1 MPALLAVLASAM
13 WGSADYV
20 GGLLS
25 RRISSLAVV
34 FLGMCVALV
43 AVGALAVVVRPPL
56 GADLVDGAVAGVA
69 GGAALVCFYRAM
81 ATGPMSVVA
90 PLSAT
95 GTAIPVVWDLV
106 NGTSANALQGAGML
120 LAFTGVIL
128 AGGPEL
134 RKSPDTARSTLLLTL
149 AAAVGFGLYFVFVA
163 QGSQTSVLGTLL
175 GQRAAGVLL
184 LAVPALRG
192 WRTQSSDLNGL
203 RARLSPV
210 LMVLLVLGGLADVSA
225 NGIYGISTRLP
236 GADLAVVTVL
246 ASLYPVM
253 TTLLARFLLKERL
266 RLVQNVG
273 VIAALAGVLLL
284 NA

>member
-13 WGSADYV
+13 WGSSDYV

-56 GADLVDGAVAGVA
+56 GADLLDGAVAGVA

-95 GTAIPVVWDLV
+95 GTAIPVVWDLA

-175 GQRAAGVLL
+175 GQRTAGVLL

-192 WRTQSSDLNGL
+192 WRTQSSELNGL
-203 RARLSPV
+203 RARLSPT

-225 NGIYGISTRLP
+225 NGIYGVSTRLP

-266 RLVQNVG
+266 RAVQNVG
-273 VIAALAGVLLL
+273 VVAALAGVLLL

>member
-1 MPALLAVLASAM
+1 MPALLAVLASAL
-13 WGSADYV
+13 WGTGDYV

-34 FLGMCVALV
+34 FLGMCVAL
-43 AVGALAVVVRPPL
+43 AAAVRPPL
-56 GADLVDGAVAGVA
+56 GADLLYGAAAGVA
-69 GGAALVCFYRAM
+69 GGVALVCFYRAM

-95 GTAIPVVWDLV
+95 GTMIPVLWDLA
-106 NGTSANALQGAGML
+106 NGASANALQGAGML
-120 LAFTGVIL
+120 LAFAGVIL

-134 RKSPDTARSTLLLTL
+134 RRSPDTARSTLLLTL

-163 QGSQTSVLGTLL
+163 AGSQSSVLGTLL

-184 LAVPALRG
+184 LSVPALRG
-192 WRTQSSDLNGL
+192 WRTKSSQVSGL
-203 RARLSPV
+203 RERLSPK
-210 LMVLLVLGGLADVSA
+210 LMLLLAVGGLFDVSA
-225 NGIYGISTRLP
+225 NGIYGVSTRLP

-266 RLVQNVG
+266 RAVQNLG
-273 VIAALAGVLLL
+273 VLAALAGVLLL
-284 NA
+284 NT

>member
-1 MPALLAVLASAM
+1 MPALLAVLAAAM
-13 WGSADYV
+13 WGGGDYI
-20 GGLLS
+20 GGVLS
-25 RRISSLAVV
+25 RRMSSLAVV

-56 GADLVDGAVAGVA
+56 GRDLLFGAAAGVVGAV
-69 GGAALVCFYRAM
+69 ALVCFYRAM

-95 GTAIPVVWDLV
+95 GTAIPVLWDLA
-106 NGTSANALQGAGML
+106 NGAGANALQGAGML
-120 LAFTGVIL
+120 LAFAGVVL
-128 AGGPEL
+128 AGGPEW
-134 RKSPDTARSTLLLTL
+134 RRSPDTARSTLLFTL
-149 AAAVGFGLYFVFVA
+149 VAAVGFGLYFVFVA
-163 QGSQTSVLGTLL
+163 AGSQTSVLGTLL

-192 WRTQSSDLNGL
+192 WRTGGGHLHGL
-203 RARLSPV
+203 RERLSPA
-210 LMVLLVLGGLADVSA
+210 LLALLAAGGLLDVSA
-225 NGIYGISTRLP
+225 NGIYGVCTRSP

-266 RLVQNVG
+266 RAVQNLG
-273 VIAALAGVLLL
+273 VLAALAGVLLL

>member
-1 MPALLAVLASAM
+1 MPELLALLASVL
-13 WGSADYV
+13 WGTGDYI

-34 FLGMCVALV
+34 FLGMCVAL
-43 AVGALAVVVRPPL
+43 LAVSVTSLIVHPPL
-56 GADLVDGAVAGVA
+56 GADVVDGAAAGLA
-69 GGAALVCFYRAM
+69 GGAGLVCFYRAM

-95 GTAIPVVWDLV
+95 GTVIPVVWDLLH
-106 NGTSANALQGAGML
+106 GATATATQGAGIV
-120 LAFTGVIL
+120 LAFAGVIL

-134 RKSPDTARSTLLLTL
+134 RKSPNTARSTLLLTL
-149 AAAVGFGLYFVFVA
+149 AAAIGFGLYFIFVA
-163 QGSQTSVLGTLL
+163 QGSKTSVLGTLL

-184 LAVPALRG
+184 LGPLAFWGLWSGNSAL
-192 WRTQSSDLNGL
+192 SGL
-203 RARLSPV
+203 RSRMSPKIMIV
-210 LMVLLVLGGLADVSA
+210 LALGGLADVSA
-225 NGIYGISTRLP
+225 NGIYGLAAVRP

-253 TTLLARFLLKERL
+253 TTLLARGLLGERL
-266 RLVQNVG
+266 RAVQNIG

>member
-1 MPALLAVLASAM
+1 MPALLAVLASM
-13 WGSADYV
+13 IWGTGDYI

-25 RRISSLAVV
+25 RRISALAVV
-34 FLGMCVALV
+34 FLGMCVALA
-43 AVGALAVVVRPPL
+43 AVSALAVVVRPPL
-56 GADLVDGAVAGVA
+56 GADVLCGAAAGVA
-69 GGAALVCFYRAM
+69 GGAGLVCFYRAM
-81 ATGPMSVVA
+81 AAGPMSVVA

-95 GTAIPVVWDLV
+95 GTAIPVAWDLA
-106 NGTSANALQGAGML
+106 NGTSANGLQGAGMV
-120 LAFTGVIL
+120 LAFAGVVL
-128 AGGPEL
+128 AGGPEW
-134 RKSPDTARSTLLLTL
+134 RKSPGTARSTLLLTL

-184 LAVPALRG
+184 LAPAALRG
-192 WRTQSSDLNGL
+192 WRTRTSQVNGL
-203 RARLSPV
+203 RKRLSPK
-210 LMVLLVLGGLADVSA
+210 LLVVLVGGGLADVTA
-225 NGIYGISTRLP
+225 NGIYGVATRLP

-253 TTLLARFLLKERL
+253 TTLLARGLLKERL
-266 RLVQNVG
+266 RAVQNIG